1 MNPTTVYS
9 ATSASGEL
17 EEPLPADIPRD
28 DLEAVEHGGAPK
40 PAPPTTDEREQLRT
54 QLQMWKARAQR
65 HRADTRS
72 LQSQVASLEAD
83 LRSAH
88 LGLRNAR
95 HKASHRQREV
105 ERLTDDLE
113 QARATIAHL
122 RGIAGRITE
131 HDAA

>member
-1 MNPTTVYS
+1 MT
-9 ATSASGEL
+9 TSADGTPEQ
-17 EEPLPADIPRD
+17 PLPTDVPRD

-40 PAPPTTDEREQLRT
+40 PAPSATDEREQLRT
-54 QLQMWKARAQR
+54 DREKWRARAQR
-65 HRADTRS
+65 HRADVMR
-72 LQSQVASLEAD
+72 LQSRVASLEAD

-95 HKASHRQREV
+95 HKAGHRQREI
-105 ERLTDDLE
+105 ERLTSDLE
-113 QARATIAHL
+113 QAQATIAHL